1 MKSMMRYLKV
11 AVASVMFSIIMLAE
25 AKTDKLTPDGHRK
38 SAPKDTIR
46 RMDSDGDGLLSFD
59 EFKLPKRGNWIIRL
73 KSSDS
78 DGDGNISL
86 VEMETEL
93 QRRFEREKQR
103 YQRRFERA
111 DLNGDG
117 FITPEERKT
126 GAFQRLDA
134 NDDGYISAREIEVGR
149 SHH

>member
-1 MKSMMRYLKV
+1 
-11 AVASVMFSIIMLAE
+11 MLAE
-25 AKTDKLTPDGHRK
+25 AKTDKLASDGHRK
-38 SAPKDTIR
+38 SAPQDTIR

-59 EFKLPKRGNWIIRL
+59 EFKLPKRGNWMMRL

-78 DGDGNISL
+78 DGDGNISR
-86 VEMETEL
+86 VELEIEL
-93 QRRFEREKQR
+93 RRRFERENQK

-134 NDDGYISAREIEVGR
+134 NDDGYISAREIDVGR